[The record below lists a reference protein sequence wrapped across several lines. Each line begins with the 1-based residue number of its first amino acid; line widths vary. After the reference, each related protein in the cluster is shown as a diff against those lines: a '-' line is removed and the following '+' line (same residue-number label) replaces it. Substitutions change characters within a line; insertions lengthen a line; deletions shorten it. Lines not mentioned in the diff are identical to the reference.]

1 MYFRIGNSVELEY
14 NKLCNKCM
22 VINTDPDSGEKDPNH
37 EPLKTLSKIRK
48 MDFGIDPVRA
58 AKIKKAA
65 IGPPLSINC
74 SVVHQGFVQVGDPVY
89 ACL

>member
-1 MYFRIGNSVELEY
+1 MSFRIGNFVELEY
-14 NKLCNKCM
+14 NKLCNKC
-22 VINTDPDSGEKDPNH
+22 VVVNIDPDTGEKDSKH

-58 AKIKKAA
+58 AKIKRAA

-74 SVVHQGFVQVGDPVY
+74 SVTQKGFVQVGDPVY